1 MKHTETGLVKSKT
14 YGLRYRSR
22 NEYGWSGYSPVA
34 FLLVATEPGQST
46 KPTLVAADNDNIF
59 VSLNLNTDNKGS
71 PIIEYEL

>member
-1 MKHTETGLVKSKT
+1 MKHTENRLVKSKT

-34 FLLVATEPGQST
+34 YLLVATQPGQST
-46 KPTLVAADNDNIF
+46 KPTLVGADNNNIF